1 MNNTTIKAHCPMCG
15 EVDLTPPD
23 VSLHAD
29 VVVSAESYYAFS
41 CPDCG
46 LRIHKRA
53 DERIVRMLESAG
65 VARYREVETA
75 TVQDPPFTYDD
86 LLDLHRLLE
95 TADWFDQLLG
105 LVDQS

>member
-1 MNNTTIKAHCPMCG
+1 MNTTIKAHCPMCG
-15 EVDLTPPD
+15 EVDLTPHD

-29 VVVSAESYYAFS
+29 VAVGPDSYYAFS

-65 VARYREVETA
+65 VARTEETVARRVEA
-75 TVQDPPFTYDD
+75 PPFTYDD

-95 TADWFDQLLG
+95 TDGWFDELLG
-105 LVDQS
+105 LVEHG